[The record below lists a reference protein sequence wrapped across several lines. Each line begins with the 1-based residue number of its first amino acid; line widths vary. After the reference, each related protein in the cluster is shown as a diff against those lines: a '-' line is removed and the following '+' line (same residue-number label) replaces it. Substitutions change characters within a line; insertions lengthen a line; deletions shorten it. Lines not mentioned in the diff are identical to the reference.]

1 MKKRKKNPYT
11 SVPYPVIVIIAAIMF
26 TVATVCGVVC
36 GTEFYTWYN
45 NSFNLST
52 TVEGD
57 VVEGDA
63 VKGERVNVLLMGVD
77 VSGLLSDTIMLVSID
92 TEDKQVS
99 TMSILRDTRV
109 LMGGY
114 SYKINSLIGTKN
126 KEQATIRAVKSLT
139 GEVPI
144 NYYVTV
150 KTQAFRDVIN
160 ILGGVEF
167 DVPHV
172 PNWHSNG
179 RRGMYYED
187 PYQDLHIAIPE
198 GLQILDGKAAEGL
211 VRFRDGYANA
221 DEERVKVQQA
231 FLKELV
237 KQKLS
242 LKYVKKIPEM
252 YDIAKDNIRTNMAP
266 ATVFKLAK
274 AMVDMDTTEGVHTFS
289 MPGGAEYVGETS
301 YFIANTAKTREI
313 IEEYFMDPPEEETA
327 E

>member
-1 MKKRKKNPYT
+1 MKKNKKNRYT
-11 SVPYPVIVIIAAIMF
+11 SVPYPVIVIIAAVMF

-57 VVEGDA
+57 VIEGDIVEG
-63 VKGERVNVLLMGVD
+63 ERINILLMGVD
-77 VSGLLSDTIMLVSID
+77 KSGLLSDTIMLVSID
-92 TEDKQVS
+92 TDDKQVA
-99 TMSILRDTRV
+99 TMSVLRDTRV

-126 KEQATIRAVKSLT
+126 KEQATIQAVKSLT
-139 GEVPI
+139 GGVPI

-150 KTQAFRDVIN
+150 KTQAFRDVID

-198 GLQILDGKAAEGL
+198 GLQILDGEAAEGL

-221 DEERVKVQQA
+221 DEERVKVQQE

-242 LKYVKKIPEM
+242 LKHVKKVPEM
-252 YDIAKDNIRTNMAP
+252 YDVAKANIRTNMAP
-266 ATVFKLAK
+266 ATVFGIAK
-274 AMVDMDTTEGVHTFS
+274 AMVDMDTTTGIHTFS
-289 MPGGAEYVGETS
+289 MPGGAEYVGDTS
-301 YFIANTAKTREI
+301 YFIADVAETREL
-313 IEEYFMDPPEEETA
+313 IEEYFMDSPEEDSA